1 VDIKKLI
8 WPSRIVIHKVR
19 PGEIALKR
27 GLLIATSNAGK
38 LAELG
43 ALLTNLPFAL
53 FSLADYPQIQIVAET
68 GLTFIE
74 NASIKASGYARQ
86 TGLLTLADDSGLEV
100 EGLHGAPGVL
110 SARYLNE
117 SASYADRIQALLTEL
132 SGSRGADRVA
142 RFVCAVAISGVD
154 GSVLHVSVG
163 TCKGQLAKSP
173 RGSGGFGY
181 DPIFVPDGYHLT
193 FAELSAR
200 TKNQIS
206 HRARALREAW
216 EFLHCLTGASSAG

>member
-1 VDIKKLI
+1 M
-8 WPSRIVIHKVR
+8 S
-19 PGEIALKR
+19 KR
-27 GLLIATSNAGK
+27 GLLIATSNDGK
-38 LAELG
+38 LAELRE
-43 ALLTNLPFAL
+43 LLTNLPFTL

-100 EGLHGAPGVL
+100 EGLHGAPGVW

-117 SASYADRIQALLTEL
+117 NASYADRIQALLTEL
-132 SGSRGADRVA
+132 SDSRSADRAA
-142 RFVCAVAISGVD
+142 RFVCAVAISD
-154 GSVLHVSVG
+154 IEGSLLHVSVG

-181 DPIFVPDGYHLT
+181 DPIFVPDGYDVT
-193 FAELSAR
+193 FAELSPHI
-200 TKNQIS
+200 KNQIS
-206 HRARALREAW
+206 HRARALREAR
-216 EFLHCLTGASSAG
+216 EILRCLTRASSAG